1 MTWVKKDDR
10 FPQHR
15 KVAPLSDAAYR
26 HHDTAMCWAACEGT
40 DGHIPANIPATLTR
54 APQGKALRKVI
65 GELVDAG
72 LWEQNQDGSWE
83 IHDFLEYNPS
93 AAEVAA
99 KAEQASDAGR
109 RAGKASAAK
118 RAEQRKP
125 NVPLNE
131 PLNGT
136 PTDSQR
142 TVERRVERN
151 ANGEANGEATIF
163 NPVPVPVPVPLV
175 PTCKTTAEDLSGHGP
190 PGPPPQP
197 QPGTP
202 VESKVP
208 CPGAAEVLTPEQ
220 RATLETSGIPGWAIE
235 TIVADFAARYAA
247 DPNDRRTLVAWRKCA
262 SRAVS
267 GDWNN
272 PNRRPKKP
280 EPGGGPPIAL
290 KGGAVQRTGE
300 SFVAKYR
307 AEQAAKSVGGAA

>member
-1 MTWVKKDDR
+1 MTWLRKDDR
-10 FPQHR
+10 FPQNR

-54 APQGKALRKVI
+54 APQGRALRKVI

-93 AAEVAA
+93 AAVLRER
-99 KAEQASDAGR
+99 AEQVAEAARKAGR
-109 RAGKASAAK
+109 ASAAK
-118 RAEQRKP
+118 RAGQRAS
-125 NVPLNE
+125 NVALGNGTTE
-131 PLNGT
+131 TQRDVGRGVEGPLNGR
-136 PTDSQR
+136 PNESP
-142 TVERRVERN
+142 
-151 ANGEANGEATIF
+151 TIF
-163 NPVPVPVPVPLV
+163 NPVPDPVPDPQLV
-175 PTCKTTAEDLSGHGP
+175 PTCRATAEDLSGHGP
-190 PGPPPQP
+190 LGPPPQP

-220 RATLETSGIPGWAIE
+220 RATLETSGIPGWAIDAI
-235 TIVADFAARYAA
+235 TADFAARYAA
-247 DPNDRRTLVAWRKCA
+247 DQADRRTLVAWRKCA
-262 SRAVS
+262 ARAVA

-307 AEQAAKSVGGAA
+307 AEQAAKSGDAA